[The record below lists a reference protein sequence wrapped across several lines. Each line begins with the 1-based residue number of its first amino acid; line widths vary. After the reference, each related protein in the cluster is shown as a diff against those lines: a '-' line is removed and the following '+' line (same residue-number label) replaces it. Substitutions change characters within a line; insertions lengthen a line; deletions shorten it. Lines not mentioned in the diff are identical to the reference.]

1 MPPKGQNQAQE
12 APKNHPE
19 LLRNPLGPRR
29 TTGGPR
35 KPQKAPGGP
44 RRPQE
49 AQGCSRRPQKAPE
62 SPRRLQEAP
71 GGPRKLQEEA
81 LEAPGATNSLHAS
94 PTPRWIADPL
104 RGDPL
109 FVVVGRRGLLSD
121 PLPGHKWRYRSPLL
135 FLNII
140 IRHLTPAPSLTSLGP
155 QNRDFRLGFST
166 KRRPVP
172 PPDVIDATP

>member
-1 MPPKGQNQAQE
+1 MLLLGSVTDISLVSFRAPW
-12 APKNHPE
+12 APKWAP
-19 LLRNPLGPRR
+19 PPPPRESHF
-29 TTGGPR
+29 GS
-35 KPQKAPGGP
+35 KSWP

-49 AQGCSRRPQKAPE
+49 APGEAPE
-62 SPRRLQEAP
+62 GPRRLQERP
-71 GGPRKLQEEA
+71 Q
-81 LEAPGATNSLHAS
+81 EAPGATNSLHAS

-104 RGDPL
+104 HGDPL
-109 FVVVGRRGLLSD
+109 FVAVRRRGLLSD

-140 IRHLTPAPSLTSLGP
+140 IRHLTAVPSITSLGP